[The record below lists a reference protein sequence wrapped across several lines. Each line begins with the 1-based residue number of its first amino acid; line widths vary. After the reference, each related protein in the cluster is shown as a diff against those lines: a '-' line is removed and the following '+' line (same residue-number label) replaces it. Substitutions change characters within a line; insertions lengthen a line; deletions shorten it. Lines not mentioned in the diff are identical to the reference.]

1 MFTEKTLYSG
11 YILPLW
17 MRKIAVLGMASIT
30 LISLVL
36 SIMGLYVY
44 DKVICIPL
52 IMVTIQILSIWYLS
66 FFFRRYYI
74 TENGIYL
81 SDARFVF
88 KLREYAWQ
96 DVKYIQRKFLWY
108 DNYGKEN
115 AKEKVLCILVFTDKS
130 KDPDEFE
137 GLIGFDDIKWTYMS
151 SRKHILCL
159 IDNEDIVNLL
169 EQKTGLCC
177 ENKEETL

>member
-1 MFTEKTLYSG
+1 MYTEKTLYNG
-11 YILPLW
+11 FILPLW
-17 MRKIAVLGMASIT
+17 IRRIAVFGMTSVT

-36 SIMGLYVY
+36 SIMALYVY

-52 IMVTIQILSIWYLS
+52 IMATIQILSIWYFS

-88 KLREYAWQ
+88 KLREYAWGE
-96 DVKYIQRKFLWY
+96 VKYIQRKFLWY

-115 AKEKVLCILVFTDKS
+115 AKEKVLCVLVFTDKS
-130 KDPDEFE
+130 KDPKEFE

-151 SRKHILCL
+151 CQKHILCL
-159 IDNEDIVNLL
+159 IDDEDIVNLL
-169 EQKTGLCC
+169 EQKTGLYC
-177 ENKEETL
+177 ENKM